1 MSRSLLIGIIATVV
15 LFSGIAVF
23 FYLNNIKEKGR
34 LATEAIPNDAFFIFQ
49 TKDIQSSWQ
58 SFSASSIWADLQSNQ
73 AISGINRQISEFNS
87 LIDDNDEIKE
97 ILAENTTAVSMHNT
111 SGTLGL
117 LFAVETGGQFDV
129 NALSLFLSKR
139 LNGKVSKR
147 SFEKIPVFDITDG
160 LNNALITVSFYEQ
173 VLLCAHNPNLVED
186 GLRKLKYRLPNLT
199 KGFDQVQLLA
209 ESNADAN
216 LYVNYQRMPKL
227 LALFTKN
234 EYAGLFN
241 YFKTFANWSML
252 DVKIEKERLSLSGVT
267 FTDDSVFQF
276 LDLFKNQTPKVLK
289 LQEIMPFNTSFAFQM
304 GFTDYMKFN
313 SELNEYLQ
321 VHKKAESY
329 TRFTDSIENRYGI
342 DINERVLPFI
352 DGEAAL
358 MMTEPAGSDYATSLA
373 AFVRFKDPA
382 SMGASLKS
390 FVQAMDKKG
399 EADSVSYFHE
409 GLEIE
414 RIKLDNFLK
423 LYYGELMENIHS
435 PYYALIGDVYVF
447 ANDVNT
453 LKYIITQHKQG
464 TTLANDKKYA
474 AYASSL
480 SQNNNV
486 SIFINPSRNFLL
498 PSQFVTDSFFS
509 TLNTYQTD
517 FKKFEF
523 FNIQFANTNNKAFY
537 TLVQYKYNLANAS
550 VGSQQLWAYKLD
562 TTFDVA
568 PQIVYSTKL
577 KQNIIFVQD
586 VKNTLYC
593 MSNSGALLWKSK
605 LSSKLTGEIYTVDH
619 KNDGQLYYLLSTE
632 KQVNLID
639 ADGVSMPGY
648 PIAYPGKTSLPI
660 TINRF
665 SGDTAITF
673 FAVLDNNRIMG
684 YKINGRPIAGWNPRI
699 VEAKAVHP
707 MVLFNFGHKQML
719 YTSDNKGRLLVFN
732 YKGERVKLKNNF
744 TALSYYF
751 EETDDTTALTFGAI
765 DSSGT
770 VRRITIDSTNTITD
784 STVLTTI
791 IPHTGLIIK
800 KDEVTGKNWFLVQSA
815 TTWALYNNG
824 FKKLAEENL
833 PDSTANTIYFTY
845 DTAKRLMLAKINKR
859 NMQYAMFDMNGKPVQ
874 NSMMQGYSA
883 FVTGDV
889 LLDKKNYLL
898 GGDSAN
904 NIFLFRLK

>member
-1 MSRSLLIGIIATVV
+1 MSRSLLIGIIATVA

-23 FYLNNIKEKGR
+23 FYMNNIKEKSR
-34 LATEAIPNDAFFIFQ
+34 LASEAIPNDAFFIFQ
-49 TKDIQSSWQ
+49 TKDIRSSWK
-58 SFSASSIWADLQSNQ
+58 SFSESSIWTDLQANP
-73 AISGINRQISEFNS
+73 AISSLNRDIAGFNS
-87 LIDDNDEIKE
+87 LIDENEELKE
-97 ILAENTTAVSMHNT
+97 MLSENTTAVSMHNT
-111 SGTLGL
+111 GGTLGL
-117 LFAVETGGQFDV
+117 LFAVETGGQLDV
-129 NALSLFLSKR
+129 NALSLYLSKHI
-139 LNGKVSKR
+139 NGKVNKR

-160 LNNALITVSFYEQ
+160 LNNAVVTVAFYEQ
-173 VLLCAHNPNLVED
+173 VLLCAHNANLIED

-216 LYVNYQRMPKL
+216 LYVNYQRLPKL
-227 LALFTKN
+227 LSLFTKP
-234 EYAGLFN
+234 EHAGLFN

-252 DVKIEKERLSLSGVT
+252 DVKIEKEKLSLKGVT

-289 LQEIMPFNTSFAFQM
+289 LQEVMPFNTSFAFQM

-321 VHKKAESY
+321 VHKKAEGY
-329 TRFTDSIENRYGI
+329 TKFTDSIESRYSI

-358 MMTEPAGSDYATSLA
+358 VMVEPAGSDYAGSLA

-382 SMGASLKS
+382 SMGIALKS

-435 PYYALIGDVYVF
+435 PYYSLIGDVYVF

-453 LKYIITQHKQG
+453 LKYIISQHKQG
-464 TTLANDKKYA
+464 ITLANDEKYKE
-474 AYASSL
+474 YASSL

-486 SIFINPSRNFLL
+486 SIFISPSRNFLL

-509 TLNTYQTD
+509 TLNTYQFD

-537 TLVQYKYNLANAS
+537 TLVQYKYNTVNTPS
-550 VGSQQLWAYKLD
+550 GSQQLWAYKLD
-562 TTFDVA
+562 TTFDLA
-568 PQIVYSTKL
+568 PQIVYSTKQ

-593 MSNSGALLWKSK
+593 LSNSGALLWKSK
-605 LSSKLTGEIYTVDH
+605 LSSRLTGDIYSVDH

-648 PIAYPGKTSLPI
+648 PVAYPGKTSFPL
-660 TINRF
+660 TINRS
-665 SGDTAITF
+665 SGDTALTF
-673 FAVLDNNRIMG
+673 FAALDNNRIMG
-684 YKINGRPIAGWNPRI
+684 YRINGRPIAGWNPRI
-699 VEAKAVHP
+699 IDARPAQQVT
-707 MVLFNFGHKQML
+707 LFNFGLKQML
-719 YTSDNKGRLLVFN
+719 YTSDSKGRLLVFN

-744 TALSYYF
+744 TAQSYYY
-751 EETDDTTALTFGAI
+751 EETDDTTALVFGAI

-784 STVLTTI
+784 STVLTTM
-791 IPHTGLIIK
+791 IPHTQLVIK
-800 KDEVTGKNWFLVQSA
+800 KDEVTGKNWFLA
-815 TTWALYNNG
+815 KTTTNWALYNAG
-824 FKKLAEENL
+824 FKKLAEENFA
-833 PDSTANTIYFTY
+833 DSTANTIYFTY
-845 DTAKRLMLAKINKR
+845 DSSKRLMLAKVNKPH
-859 NMQYAMFDMNGKPVQ
+859 MQYAMFDMNGKPVQ
-874 NSMMQGYSA
+874 NSTMQGYSA

-889 LLDKKNYLL
+889 LQDKKNYLL
-898 GGDSAN
+898 GGDASN
-904 NIFLFRLK
+904 NIFLFRLR